1 MNATVTSPTVN
12 AQVASNSSIKANAI
26 KASFPVRRMDFEF
39 NQVPEYWMN
48 GSAGLTHFMTALSAL
63 FPDGEKFFVDSTRA
77 VRNDPKLADPYMQK
91 EISAFIGQEA
101 MHSKEHVGFNQSAN
115 FYGHDV
121 KGLEKKTNTVIQTF
135 RKGFLKVAKP
145 FGITQEM
152 IDLTA
157 TTALEHFT
165 ATIASQLL
173 RNEEIQI
180 KMTDETMYRLWMWH
194 AVEENE
200 HKAVVYD
207 VFETLYGRGPKAYVL
222 RNTAL
227 VVAMAALFCTQSY
240 FVYSLLKNDNK
251 LNAKELGSIFKYGYS
266 LKHGIITGMIPELV
280 DYFRPGFHPNDHDT
294 NALLARWKEK
304 LGFNTH

>member
-1 MNATVTSPTVN
+1 MNAKVTPTT
-12 AQVASNSSIKANAI
+12 I

-63 FPDGEKFFVDSTRA
+63 FPDGEKFFVDSVRA
-77 VRNDPKLADPYMQK
+77 VRNDPKLADLAMQK

-121 KGLEKKTNTVIQTF
+121 KGLEKKTNTVIQTL
-135 RKGFLKVAKP
+135 RKGFTKLVKP
-145 FGITQEM
+145 LGITQEM
-152 IDLTA
+152 VDLTA

-173 RNEEIQI
+173 RNEQMQA

-207 VFETLYGRGPKAYVL
+207 VFETLYGRNPKAYAL
-222 RNTAL
+222 RSIAMIVATTAL
-227 VVAMAALFCTQSY
+227 FTTQSY
-240 FVYSLLKNDNK
+240 FVLRLLKQDNQ
-251 LNAKELGSIFKYGYS
+251 LNLTALSDVYKFAYS
-266 LKHGIITGMIPELV
+266 FNHGIITGMIPDLL
-280 DYFRPGFHPNDHDT
+280 DYFRPDFHPNDHDT
-294 NALLARWKEK
+294 DALLATWKDK
-304 LGFNTH
+304 LGFNMH